1 MKIANITHQ
10 PLSTEPETIK
20 PTSSNRPS
28 AETAG
33 EKLEEAAVANKSSLP
48 AFQKPPV
55 DDPLSKARLLDKLG
69 AGNSGTAP
77 SGPEIRMK
85 DNNVDWTDEPGADLP
100 GEDRN
105 IGDASEKDPGG
116 SNRDVGF
123 SLSAPSRFEG
133 DGRTKLTSGQG
144 SGTTTNAS
152 TQSNTPSSSGT
163 SSGSTQS
170 STTGST
176 SVHKKK

>member
-1 MKIANITHQ
+1 MKIANIAHQ
-10 PLSTEPETIK
+10 PLTSEPETIK
-20 PTSSNRPS
+20 PTSSDRPS

-55 DDPLSKARLLDKLG
+55 DDPLSKAFLLDKLG

-85 DNNVDWTDEPGADLP
+85 DNNVDWSDDPGSDLP
-100 GEDRN
+100 GEDRVS
-105 IGDASEKDPGG
+105 DATEKDPNG
-116 SNRDVGF
+116 SGRDVGF
-123 SLSAPSRFEG
+123 DLSAPSRFEG
-133 DGRTKLTSGQG
+133 DGHTKATGGQA
-144 SGTTTNAS
+144 SGTTTNS
-152 TQSNTPSSSGT
+152 TDTQSNTTSSS
-163 SSGSTQS
+163 STQS